1 MKMNAYEIEVIEK
14 TMRANYRLPLSYTT
28 WADIE
33 HQARRARAQAAGEV
47 LGQFFGAVAGK
58 VAAFARQVRSIAAQC
73 TGARLRHDH

>member
-1 MKMNAYEIEVIEK
+1 
-14 TMRANYRLPLSYTT
+14 
-28 WADIE
+28 
-33 HQARRARAQAAGEV
+33 V